1 MLEEYWFDDE
11 NKLKRW
17 SNTLLSF
24 ITLSIKVLMSIW
36 ILVKRIVVAPEW
48 IFASK
53 KVVRKQHS

>member
-24 ITLSIKVLMSIW
+24 ITLSIKILMSIW